1 MTVKIFIPLI
11 LIYGIHL
18 KPNRIEGSSVSSR
31 YPLKNNGSAKPENI
45 RFDFT
50 AKRII
55 NYGESIEVVGSL
67 INENADTVYF
77 LSTTCDGEQYSLQF
91 DTTQFDL
98 TPFLLCNASFPKVIE
113 IPPHGH
119 HDFTAHFRATSHETK
134 IKLGFDFYS
143 VDKSFRINNQN
154 LRGRTIF
161 YRSTE
166 QQNILWAEEKLIQ

>member
-1 MTVKIFIPLI
+1 MAVKILI
-11 LIYGIHL
+11 SVILFFGFYL
-18 KPNRIEGSSVSSR
+18 KPNRKEVSSISS
-31 YPLKNNGSAKPENI
+31 YIPLKNSAFSISENM

-50 AKRII
+50 AKRIN

-91 DTTQFDL
+91 DTTQFEL

-119 HDFTAHFRATSHETK
+119 YDFTVHFRADSHETK

-143 VDKSFRINNQN
+143 VDKSFRIINQN
-154 LRGRTIF
+154 WRGITIF
-161 YRSTE
+161 NRSKE
-166 QQNILWAEEKLIQ
+166 QQNILWAEEKTIR